1 MRFKGI
7 VGLAVLIAIAAVVVL
22 AQVSAH
28 VAAEDYIK
36 RSEQQWAEASMKR
49 DTATVERI
57 VADDFIGVDPSGAY
71 FRKADELAGVSTNE
85 GGYVSAK
92 CNEVTVRFYGDAAV
106 AQGSESWQ
114 KRSGERGRYVW
125 TDTWIRRGGK
135 WQIVAAVDVKVSELA
150 N

>member
-1 MRFKGI
+1 MRTKSF
-7 VGLAVLIAIAAVVVL
+7 VCLLVLLAAGAFMLCAG
-22 AQVSAH
+22 QSAMSD
-28 VAAEDYIK
+28 AEEYIK

-57 VADDFIGVDPSGAY
+57 VADDFVGVGPDGAY
-71 FRKADELAGVSTNE
+71 FRKADELASVGKNG

-114 KRSGERGRYVW
+114 KRNGERGRYVW
-125 TDTWIRRGGK
+125 TDTWIRRNGK
-135 WQIVAAVDVKVSELA
+135 WQIVAAVDVKTPEPS